1 MTESSSHSSGTT
13 SSTAAISTPEYERE
27 ARRWQTLA
35 QATGQILWAGA
46 PDGQAEDSPSWRAF
60 TGQTPDEARG
70 WGWLDAVH
78 PDDRE
83 RVEAEWRRG
92 LADTQPFRTEF
103 RLRRKDGEDRL
114 VAAWILPVTDDD
126 GRVTEW
132 VGGCG
137 DITERVRLREAAQE
151 RARQLEATLESIAD
165 ALVICDASGG
175 IVMVNSAFANLMG
188 LDRDPAYRSRPL
200 RERMGLVDI
209 MHVDGTKM
217 RPEEWPL
224 ARLLRGEVMRGDR
237 KDDFRVRAFSGKDVL
252 LNPSGAALRDES
264 GRITGAVAVY
274 RDVTERRRLETERE
288 LAFEEA
294 SRQSARLRTVLDVL
308 PLGVSISD
316 ATGQLVMLNPAFFE
330 LWGENAPASQH
341 IDDYQA
347 YKAWWPESGEPVA
360 AGEWAMTRALKRG
373 EMTVAEE
380 CEIETFAGEHKTIL
394 NSAAPIRGEHGEI
407 TGAVSVGVDITARK
421 QLERRLR
428 ASEQRTHEALDA
440 LLTLAEQLVSPP
452 AHDETTT
459 AEHVQGQHLQ
469 AIGRSLAALAA
480 QVVGCPRVALL
491 VAERRGEP
499 LRPLAT
505 VGVSEEEERQWR
517 RGDPESGYLR
527 DTLLADSQAR
537 LLNGE
542 VLLID
547 YTRPPFNTLP
557 NPHRLRAILL
567 APLRIGGELV
577 GVINADFGEEA
588 HEYTAQ
594 EMRLL
599 GAVAQLVALVV
610 ERERLLQQRMEAE
623 ARALALA
630 EANQRM
636 DEFLGIASHELR
648 TPVTVLVANTQLLLR
663 QAERAQAQAGI
674 QNAERERVE
683 RELSLLRRMDGQLK
697 RLNRLLS
704 DLVDVSRIRA
714 DRLDLRPEPG
724 DLGEIVREIVVE
736 QRLAY
741 ADRDIRLEMPNTE
754 PVPVFADSERIGQ
767 VVTNY
772 LTNAL
777 KYSDATQPVAVRL
790 SVAGRQ
796 ARVEVRDHGKGIA
809 PEYVPH
815 IWEVFYRVPGIE
827 VRTGSAMGLGLGLH
841 ICKTI
846 IERHGGEVGLDSQPG
861 DGSTFWFTLP
871 LAQVE
876 TISTR
881 V

>member
-1 MTESSSHSSGTT
+1 M
-13 SSTAAISTPEYERE
+13 
-27 ARRWQTLA
+27 
-35 QATGQILWAGA
+35 
-46 PDGQAEDSPSWRAF
+46 
-60 TGQTPDEARG
+60 
-70 WGWLDAVH
+70 
-78 PDDRE
+78 
-83 RVEAEWRRG
+83 
-92 LADTQPFRTEF
+92 
-103 RLRRKDGEDRL
+103 
-114 VAAWILPVTDDD
+114 
-126 GRVTEW
+126 
-132 VGGCG
+132 
-137 DITERVRLREAAQE
+137 
-151 RARQLEATLESIAD
+151 
-165 ALVICDASGG
+165 
-175 IVMVNSAFANLMG
+175 
-188 LDRDPAYRSRPL
+188 
-200 RERMGLVDI
+200 
-209 MHVDGTKM
+209 
-217 RPEEWPL
+217 
-224 ARLLRGEVMRGDR
+224 
-237 KDDFRVRAFSGKDVL
+237 
-252 LNPSGAALRDES
+252 
-264 GRITGAVAVY
+264 
-274 RDVTERRRLETERE
+274 
-288 LAFEEA
+288 
-294 SRQSARLRTVLDVL
+294 
-308 PLGVSISD
+308 
-316 ATGQLVMLNPAFFE
+316 
-330 LWGENAPASQH
+330 
-341 IDDYQA
+341 
-347 YKAWWPESGEPVA
+347 
-360 AGEWAMTRALKRG
+360 
-373 EMTVAEE
+373 
-380 CEIETFAGEHKTIL
+380 
-394 NSAAPIRGEHGEI
+394 
-407 TGAVSVGVDITARK
+407 
-421 QLERRLR
+421 
-428 ASEQRTHEALDA
+428 
-440 LLTLAEQLVSPP
+440 
-452 AHDETTT
+452 
-459 AEHVQGQHLQ
+459 
-469 AIGRSLAALAA
+469 
-480 QVVGCPRVALL
+480 
-491 VAERRGEP
+491 
-499 LRPLAT
+499 
-505 VGVSEEEERQWR
+505 
-517 RGDPESGYLR
+517 
-527 DTLLADSQAR
+527 
-537 LLNGE
+537 
-542 VLLID
+542 
-547 YTRPPFNTLP
+547 
-557 NPHRLRAILL
+557 L

-736 QRLAY
+736 QRLAH